1 MISFNELEKGINII
15 MDGQPYE
22 IMETSRMFK
31 GRGHSVLQTKLK
43 NLINS
48 SVVSKTFHP
57 ADSFNEAE
65 IEKKEVKFLY
75 ANKGQ
80 YFFCRP
86 DDPSQRFSLSGEQVG
101 EQAKLLKANQVV
113 ESVVFQDKQISIEL
127 PIKISL
133 KVKEAPPAV
142 QGNRSQPGNKMV
154 VLETGANINTPLFI
168 KEGDIIEINTQKQEY
183 VRRVD

>member
-15 MDGQPYE
+15 IDGQPYE
-22 IMETSRMFK
+22 IMEASKMFK

-43 NLINS
+43 NLIND
-48 SVVSKTFHP
+48 SVLSKTFHP
-57 ADSFNEAE
+57 SDNFKEAE

-80 YFFCRP
+80 YFFCQP
-86 DDPSQRFSLSGEQVG
+86 NDPSQRFSLSEDQVG
-101 EQAKLLKANQVV
+101 EQAKLLKTDQIV
-113 ESVVFQDKQISIEL
+113 ESVVFQDKQISITL

-133 KVKEAPPAV
+133 KVIEAPPAV
-142 QGNRSQPGNKMV
+142 QGNRTQPGNKMV
-154 VLETGANINTPLFI
+154 VLETGANINAPLFI